1 MFNLAIGLGV
11 VLLLAILF
19 LIFRI
24 SSLIGVAKGNS
35 KKVATGSNRFNG
47 AFFMVFLIGAGIL
60 FFWYSFKEYNNYQL
74 PVASAHG
81 SEYEFMFWLTMGVTG
96 VVFILTQILLFYFA
110 WKYQY
115 KSDSKALFYP
125 ENNKL
130 EVAWTFI
137 PAVVLAVLVFTGWRV
152 WSDITSPAPEN
163 TNNIEIMGYQFAWDV
178 RYPGLDGELGNYD
191 YMKIDAVNSFGID
204 FTDKAAYDDFTYR
217 EMVIP
222 KGEPVTFNIR
232 AKDVLHSVFAPHFR
246 LKMDAVPGMPT
257 SFTFTATKTTEEMRE
272 ELNDPEFNYEIACTE
287 VCGKGHFSMKKNLV
301 VLEPEAYRE
310 WYKEQESFL
319 KRNPDYLS
327 EVPSE
332 LKEMAL
338 LKTGIDN
345 NELAK

>member
-24 SSLIGVAKGNS
+24 SSLMGVAKGNS
-35 KKVATGSNRFNG
+35 KKIATGSNKFNA
-47 AFFMVFLIGAGIL
+47 AFFMVFLLGAGAL
-60 FFWYSFKEYNNYQL
+60 FFWYSFKEYENYQL

-81 SEYEFMFWLTMGVTG
+81 SDYEFMFWLTMGVTG

-137 PAVVLAVLVFTGWRV
+137 PAIVLAVLVFTGWRV
-152 WSDITSPAPEN
+152 WTDITGPAPEN
-163 TNNIEIMGYQFAWDV
+163 TNNIEIMGYQFAWEV
-178 RYPGLDGELGNYD
+178 RYPGLDGKLGDYD
-191 YMKIDAVNSFGID
+191 YRLISATNPFGVD
-204 FTDKAAYDDFTYR
+204 FSKEAAKDDFKYR

-232 AKDVLHSVFAPHFR
+232 ARDVLHSVFAPHFR

-257 SFTFTATKTTEEMRE
+257 SFTFTATKTTAEMRE

-287 VCGKGHFSMKKNLV
+287 VCGKGHFSMAKTLT
-301 VLEPEAYRE
+301 VLEPDEYRA
-310 WYKEQESFL
+310 WYAEQTSMYQANNPEPEKAKEVALESAPSTEQES
-319 KRNPDYLS
+319 NT
-327 EVPSE
+327 E
-332 LKEMAL
+332 LGK
-338 LKTGIDN
+338 
-345 NELAK
+345 